1 MGTEFLLHYVC
12 SLHAFTSPEEVSYR
26 LSDTD
31 MYTLIKGSPK
41 TRDNN
46 FRHRGILE
54 LKSKLSPVFTYNLMW
69 ICSEICH
76 LF

>member
-31 MYTLIKGSPK
+31 MYTLLKGSPK
-41 TRDNN
+41 TRANS
-46 FRHRGILE
+46 FRHCSYNNTEMFLE
-54 LKSKLSPVFTYNLMW
+54 LNLN
-69 ICSEICH
+69 CH
-76 LF
+76 LFSHVL

>member
-26 LSDTD
+26 LADTD

-41 TRDNN
+41 TRANN
-46 FRHRGILE
+46 FRHYSYNTEVFLD
-54 LKSKLSPVFTYNLMW
+54 LSLN
-69 ICSEICH
+69 CH
-76 LF
+76 LFLHII